1 MGTPT
6 NPEEGDLH
14 IDASAVTPIE
24 LTKEQ
29 AASKVKLREGYDLAI
44 NCLTR
49 LKAPQLAQSGINALE
64 IQRCVTEK
72 ANYDQARSFLPAA
85 EKLVSILKDTMTE
98 SGHQISLILSE
109 TSMQVRHRSE
119 RDSKAAEVLG
129 IIEDLFGYVSGPAQK
144 AAATRAKLAK
154 AEAEAAEAAE
164 AEAAAKEV
172 AAKEEAAK
180 EEAAAA
186 KEAAPQDDAAPAKS
200 G

>member
-6 NPEEGDLH
+6 NPEKGDLH

-29 AASKVKLREGYDLAI
+29 AASKAKLREGFELAI

-64 IQRCVTEK
+64 VQRCVTEK
-72 ANYDQARSFLPAA
+72 ANFDMASFFLPAA
-85 EKLVSILKDTMTE
+85 EKLVSILKDSKVE

-109 TSMQVRHRSE
+109 TAMQVRHRAE
-119 RDSKAAEVLG
+119 RDPKAAEVLG
-129 IIEDLFGYVSGPAQK
+129 IIEDLLLYVSGPGKK
-144 AAATRAKLAK
+144 AAATRAKNAEAEAEK
-154 AEAEAAEAAE
+154 EEAEAAEA
-164 AEAAAKEV
+164 
-172 AAKEEAAK
+172 EE
-180 EEAAAA
+180 
-186 KEAAPQDDAAPAKS
+186 DDAAPSRS